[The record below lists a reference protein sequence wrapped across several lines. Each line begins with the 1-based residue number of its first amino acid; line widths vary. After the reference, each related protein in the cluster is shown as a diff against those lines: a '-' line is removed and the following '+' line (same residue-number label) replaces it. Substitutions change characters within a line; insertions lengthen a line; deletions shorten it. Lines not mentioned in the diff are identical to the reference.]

1 MRRPCNPWAKVLTV
15 GGPTNILSSR
25 DASFARVIVLI
36 GLLQES
42 GASRFFAICRSTHFI
57 EHLCRTR
64 LAPSLLDESLRV

>member
-25 DASFARVIVLI
+25 DASFSRVIVLI

-42 GASRFFAICRSTHFI
+42 GASRFFAIYSSMHFS
-57 EHLCRTR
+57 E
-64 LAPSLLDESLRV
+64 PM